1 MAHPAEG
8 SQVPADNS
16 QIAAIF
22 DEVADLLE
30 ISGANFFRVRAYR
43 NAARVVKDLSTPIA
57 QVAADPDQDL
67 DDLPGIGKDLADKI
81 KTILETGDL
90 PMRQELESQI
100 PTGLMD
106 VMKIAGL
113 GPRKANTLFLE
124 LGVKDLD
131 SLGEAARAGK
141 IQEVKGFGPKTEE
154 NILEGIYAVKGMG
167 NRMLRAEAERLLASV
182 REHLEAVPGIKA
194 MEAAGSYRRL
204 METVGDLDILVI
216 CEDPAAVS
224 QRFVEHPDV
233 TRVIAHGPTKTSV
246 VMGKS
251 SQVDIRIVAGE
262 SFGAA
267 LQYFTGSQAHSIALR
282 SLALRKGLKLNE
294 YGVFR
299 EEERIAG
306 QTEEEV
312 YAALGLPLI
321 PPELRENRGEI
332 GAAFEGE
339 LPDLVM
345 LEDIRGD
352 LHVHTDI
359 TDGRDTLEA
368 MVAAAKKRGYLY
380 IAVTNHT
387 KRVTMVG
394 GLDDAMLLEHW
405 KELELLDQKTAG
417 IHVLKGVEVDIL
429 KDGSLD
435 ILDEV
440 LEQADFVVASV
451 HYDTDMPRPQMTRR
465 IIRAMEN
472 PLVDALGHPT
482 GRKLNERPPYN
493 VNMDDVIAAAA
504 RTGTALELNSNPKRL
519 DIDDH
524 NCRAAREH
532 GVKVVIA
539 TDAHSVR
546 EMDFMRHGINQARRG
561 WLEKRDVLN
570 TATHRTL
577 SKKLKEKAIKVN
589 DP

>member
-1 MAHPAEG
+1 M
-8 SQVPADNS
+8 PADNS

-43 NAARVVKDLSTPIA
+43 NAARVVKDLSTPVA
-57 QVAADPDQDL
+57 VVAANPDEKL
-67 DDLPGIGKDLADKI
+67 EDLPGIGKDLADKI
-81 KTILETGDL
+81 ETILETGDL
-90 PMRQELESQI
+90 PMRQELEGQI

-113 GPRKANTLFLE
+113 GPRKAHTLFLE

-141 IQEVKGFGPKTEE
+141 IQGVKGFGPRTEE

-167 NRMLRAEAERLLASV
+167 NRMLRADAERLLNSV
-182 REHLEAVPGIKA
+182 REHLDAVPGIKA
-194 MEAAGSYRRL
+194 LEAAGSYRRL
-204 METVGDLDILVI
+204 METVGDLDILVA
-216 CEDPAAVS
+216 CEDPAATS
-224 QRFVEHPDV
+224 QRFIEHPDV
-233 TRVIAHGPTKTSV
+233 TRVIAHGPTRTSV
-246 VMGKS
+246 VMGKDN
-251 SQVDIRIVAGE
+251 QVDIRIVPEE

-299 EEERIAG
+299 EEESIAG
-306 QTEEEV
+306 RTEEEV
-312 YAALGLPLI
+312 YAALGLPWI

-332 GAAFEGE
+332 GAAFEGR
-339 LPDLVM
+339 LPDLVT

-352 LHVHTDI
+352 LHIHTDI
-359 TDGRDTLEA
+359 TDGRDTLAA
-368 MVAAAKKRGYLY
+368 MVAEAKRRGYLY

-394 GLDDAMLLEHW
+394 GLDDS
-405 KELELLDQKTAG
+405 ELLDHWRELDILDEKTAG
-417 IHVLKGVEVDIL
+417 IHVLRGVEVDIL

-435 ILDEV
+435 ISDEV

-451 HYDTDMPRPQMTRR
+451 HYDRDMPRPRMTRR
-465 IIRAMEN
+465 IIRAIEN
-472 PLVDALGHPT
+472 PLVDVLGHPT

-493 VNMDDVIAAAA
+493 VNMDEVIAAAA

-524 NCRAAREH
+524 NCRSAREH
-532 GVKVVIA
+532 GVRVVIA

-546 EMDFMRHGINQARRG
+546 EMDFMRYGLNQARRG

-577 SKKLKEKAIKVN
+577 MKKLKEKAVKAL

>member
-1 MAHPAEG
+1 LP
-8 SQVPADNS
+8 VDNS
-16 QIAAIF
+16 QVAAIF

-43 NAARVVKDLSTPIA
+43 NAARVVKDLSTPVA
-57 QVAADPDQDL
+57 RVAADPEENL
-67 DDLPGIGKDLADKI
+67 EDLPGIGKDLADKI
-81 KTILETGDL
+81 KTILDTGDL
-90 PMRQELESQI
+90 PMRQELEGEI

-113 GPRKANTLFLE
+113 GPRKAHTLFLE

-141 IQEVKGFGPKTEE
+141 IQSVKGFGPKTEE
-154 NILEGIYAVKGMG
+154 NILEGIYAAKGMG
-167 NRMLRAEAERLLASV
+167 NRMLRADAERLFDSV
-182 REHLEAVPGIKA
+182 REHLEAVPGLTA

-204 METVGDLDILVI
+204 METVGDLDILVV
-216 CEDPAAVS
+216 CDDPAATS

-246 VMGKS
+246 VMGKN
-251 SQVDIRIVAGE
+251 SQVDIRIVAKG

-306 QTEEEV
+306 TTEEEV
-312 YAALGLPLI
+312 YASLGLPWI

-332 GAAFEGE
+332 GAAFEGK
-339 LPDLVM
+339 LPALLR

-352 LHVHTDI
+352 LHVHTDT
-359 TDGRDTLEA
+359 TDGRDTLDA
-368 MVAAAKKRGYLY
+368 MVAAAKKLGYLY
-380 IAVTNHT
+380 VAITNHT
-387 KRVTMVG
+387 KRVAMAG
-394 GLDDAMLLEHW
+394 GLDDGRLLEHW
-405 KELELLDQKTAG
+405 RRIDDIEKKTPG

-429 KDGSLD
+429 NDGSLD
-435 ILDEV
+435 ISNEV
-440 LEQADFVVASV
+440 LERADFVVASV
-451 HYDTDMPRPQMTRR
+451 HYDTDMPRPAMTRR
-465 IIRAMEN
+465 VIRAIEN

-524 NCRAAREH
+524 NCRAAKEH
-532 GVKVVIA
+532 GVRVVIA

-546 EMDFMRHGINQARRG
+546 ELGFMRHGINQARRG

-577 SKKLKEKAIKVN
+577 MKKLKEKMVKAL